1 MTPIVPVPNMP
12 NLANQAASAIVRMT
26 EKQNNEPKDADKE
39 RREEEGKQ
47 MARERRNTPSSGK
60 K

>member
-1 MTPIVPVPNMP
+1 MP